1 MRYSVEMNWVLLLV
15 AIALFV
21 TWLILRIMLGIPLGV
36 LNLLWMYAIVMFI
49 IWNAQ
54 RMA

>member
-1 MRYSVEMNWVLLLV
+1 MRYPIEMNWVLLLV

-21 TWLILRIMLGIPLGV
+21 TWLILRVALGVPLGV

-49 IWNAQ
+49 LWNAQ